1 MMPVILTLWGEHETD
16 EGQALANIIDTMPL
30 IVALRIKVSSY
41 HSEYIRNSLCST
53 YFLTLNI
60 LIIQCTLRDVNIAA
74 LNLSTKFG
82 SSILLN
88 PPIQQAADLK
98 HW

>member
-41 HSEYIRNSLCST
+41 HSEYIRNFLCST

-60 LIIQCTLRDVNIAA
+60 LNLVNIAA
-74 LNLSTKFG
+74 RKLNILNLV
-82 SSILLN
+82 N
-88 PPIQQAADLK
+88 
-98 HW
+98 